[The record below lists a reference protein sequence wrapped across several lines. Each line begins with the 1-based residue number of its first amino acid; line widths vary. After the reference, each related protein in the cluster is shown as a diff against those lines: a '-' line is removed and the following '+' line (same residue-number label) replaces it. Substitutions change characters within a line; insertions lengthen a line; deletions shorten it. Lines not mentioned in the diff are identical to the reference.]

1 MTDTIMIFTVESF
14 ETIRQQS
21 GSQYWRINTARA
33 REKSYL
39 LAVQN
44 KRKATNERENWQF
57 ATGDAPQ
64 GSGFLLGK
72 IIDVVPTDDPTR
84 RRIVVSEIAHI
95 DLPNI
100 WPGDRSPI
108 LYRDLAT
115 FGIDPDKLTWVPVP
129 PVAATMATEA
139 SEATEAAKPV
149 FDIEIVKA
157 NIAAAHH
164 VPLASVTITIR
175 L

>member
-1 MTDTIMIFTVESF
+1 MTDTIMILTVESF
-14 ETIRQQS
+14 ETIRQQG

-33 REKSYL
+33 REHTYL

-44 KRKATNERENWQF
+44 RKKATYERENWDF

-72 IIDVVPTDDPTR
+72 IIDVVPTDDPNR

-95 DLPNI
+95 DLPDI
-100 WPGDRSPI
+100 WPGQRSPI
-108 LYRDLAT
+108 LYRDLAA
-115 FGIDPDKLTWVPVP
+115 FGIDLDKLTWLPVA
-129 PVAATMATEA
+129 PVAATTVD
-139 SEATEAAKPV
+139 EAAKPN

-157 NIAAAHH
+157 NIAAAYH
-164 VPLASVTITIR
+164 VPSVNVTITIR